1 MPIITVPIGMMN
13 SDNQD
18 QAKSISFEGD
28 HSDKD
33 LSADQL
39 HGEVALREIE
49 AQKETEGGLGV
60 EKPVA
65 VLFALIEGFE
75 LPATATLD
83 QVEENAI
90 LKNQLDLQLN
100 QIIEHNTL
108 VEMVW

>member
-75 LPATATLD
+75 LHATATLD
-83 QVEENAI
+83 QRMQRFRLGLTTAP
-90 LKNQLDLQLN
+90 LG
-100 QIIEHNTL
+100 
-108 VEMVW
+108 